1 MLPRPDGA
9 AKGPAP
15 QSRLRE
21 TVTFANSII
30 RACARRQ
37 AVRARRTLLGLA
49 VLLLALCLSAA
60 PSFARS
66 SRCAVLACA
75 RQLAVPLSGEA
86 AGEEGEEGEGEEAE
100 EEEGEEQGETSA
112 EEEEASAEAEA
123 EEEAEERHR
132 GKRHGARKH
141 ASGGALVLSKLQ
153 LTHKSL
159 ASLKHKPAASQVE
172 FSFSLAKAMKVQVT
186 FVKQGKPHARRRW
199 TAIPADS
206 LTIPATRGSSR
217 HHLLGRNRLSAG
229 RYRLTL
235 SPAQGKSR
243 SIYVNVRG

>member
-9 AKGPAP
+9 AKGRAP
-15 QSRLRE
+15 QSRLRG
-21 TVTFANSII
+21 TVTFATTIL
-30 RACARRQ
+30 RACARSQ
-37 AVRARRTLLGLA
+37 AARARRTLLCLA

-66 SRCAVLACA
+66 SRCAALVCA
-75 RQLAVPLSGEA
+75 QQLAVSLSGEA
-86 AGEEGEEGEGEEAE
+86 AAEEGEEGEGEEA

-123 EEEAEERHR
+123 EEGAEERHR
-132 GKRHGARKH
+132 GKRRGARKH
-141 ASGGALVLSKLQ
+141 ASGSALVLSKLQ
-153 LTHKSL
+153 LTHKSS

-186 FVKQGKPHARRRW
+186 FVKQGKPHARKRW

-206 LTIPATRGSSR
+206 LTISATKGSSR
-217 HHLLGRNRLSAG
+217 HHLLGHNRLSAG

-243 SIYVNVRG
+243 AIYVNVRG